1 MTETDLL
8 KAASDGALD
17 AVYAA
22 IQKGED
28 INKEDQV
35 SILYFLLMH
44 FDVFILLLHVEDIY
58 GSIAL
63 PTPQC

>member
-35 SILYFLLMH
+35 SILYFLLMY
-44 FDVFILLLHVEDIY
+44 FDVLILLLHVEDIP
-58 GSIAL
+58 GSMRYS
-63 PTPQC
+63 TPQC

>member
-35 SILYFLLMH
+35 SISYFLLIY
-44 FDVFILLLHVEDIY
+44 FDLFILLLNIEDIH
-58 GSIAL
+58 GSMRYS
-63 PTPQC
+63 TPQC

>member
-44 FDVFILLLHVEDIY
+44 FDVFILLLHVEDIH